1 MLRMLPTKQST
12 RNDMGGKRMH
22 SLRPL
27 YKLFVVE
34 SCAAIWDCYIPLL
47 VKNNGAVS
55 FSTGQVTNG
64 QITVLALD
72 FCGENVGTQ
81 KLIEAL
87 QCPSQHK

>member
-1 MLRMLPTKQST
+1 M
-12 RNDMGGKRMH
+12 DGKRMH
-22 SLRPL
+22 GLRPL

-47 VKNNGAVS
+47 VKKNGAVS

-72 FCGENVGTQ
+72 FCEENVGAQ